1 MANHRSEIVAFRAEP
16 GLLGLIDKAAKPYG
30 ISRGAWVK
38 NVITEKIMELHDPSV
53 GEPQG
58 DLSAT
63 LKVTKHE
70 LTVII
75 GRALYYILTNPDG
88 LSAEDAS
95 RIIREKIL
103 PVNE

>member
-1 MANHRSEIVAFRAEP
+1 MANHKSEIVAFRADP
-16 GLLGLIDKAAKPYG
+16 GLLRLIDEAAKPYG

-38 NVITEKIMELHDPSV
+38 NVITEKVMELHDPTV
-53 GEPQG
+53 DEPQG
-58 DLSAT
+58 DMTAT

-88 LSAEDAS
+88 LPAEDAN
-95 RIIREKIL
+95 RLVREKIL
-103 PVNE
+103 PVTE